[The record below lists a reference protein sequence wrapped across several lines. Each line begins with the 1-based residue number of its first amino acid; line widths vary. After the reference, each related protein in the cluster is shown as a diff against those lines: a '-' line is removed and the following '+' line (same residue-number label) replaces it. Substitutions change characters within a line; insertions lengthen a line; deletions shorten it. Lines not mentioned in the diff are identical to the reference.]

1 MNPYTGPWT
10 HLEASHLLR
19 RATFGATFS
28 QIDQAVNLGFNATI
42 TQLLNTSVL
51 DQPLAYDSQE
61 QIVSLGTT
69 WVNAVYPAAITANQ
83 QTENAR
89 RKSLGAWLM
98 KNINQ
103 EQLNVNQKMLFFW
116 QNHFGVTTSG
126 DARAMYQF
134 ISVLQQHALGNVKA
148 LVKAVATDPCMLIF
162 LNGSTNTVFSP
173 NENFGRELLEL
184 FTIGK
189 GPQLAAGDYGNYTE
203 QDVAAAAKIF
213 TGFTVQGVRS
223 ATQTQVS
230 SQFMPLLHDNST
242 KTLSYHFNNQQ
253 ISPNGANEHL
263 DYIDLIF
270 AQPETAKYICR
281 KLYRYFVNYDIN
293 PWVETNIIAA
303 LAQTL
308 ISSNFEIQ
316 PVLSQLFGSE
326 HFYDTSVRGAI
337 IKSPLE
343 AIFSMFNSSQSML
356 NLDLQTNYQMY
367 LAMYT
372 IADQMGQEYGAPP
385 SVAGWTAYYQ
395 APAFSK
401 LWINSTYLKKRFDIA
416 LLMTTNGLTMNG
428 QNFSLNFLGLLN
440 GLSNPNSAPQVI
452 ADLCLVFCPKPID
465 AADQLYLK
473 SLLTGGLPDFEWTLQ
488 YNEYLSD
495 PTNPV
500 FSLPVIQ
507 KVKAVLNTLFR
518 MPQFH
523 VY

>member
-1 MNPYTGPWT
+1 MNPYSGPWT
-10 HLEASHLLR
+10 QAEAAHLLR
-19 RATFGATFS
+19 RTTFGATYS
-28 QIDQAVNLGFNATI
+28 QIEQAVGSGLNATLA
-42 TQLLNTSVL
+42 QLLSLSVL

-69 WVNAVYPAAITANQ
+69 WVNAVYPSDVTANQ

-98 KNINQ
+98 KNINH
-103 EQLNVNQKMLFFW
+103 EQLNLNQKMLFFW

-134 ISVLQQHALGNVKA
+134 LSVLQQHALGNIKD
-148 LVKAVATDPCMLIF
+148 LVKAVATDPCMLLF
-162 LNGSTNTVFSP
+162 LNGSTNTVYSP

-189 GPQLAAGDYGNYTE
+189 GPQLASGDYGNYTE
-203 QDVAAAAKIF
+203 EDVAAAAKIF

-223 ATQTQVS
+223 VTQTQVS

-242 KTLSYHFNNQQ
+242 KTLSYHFNGLQ

-263 DYIDLIF
+263 NYIDVIF
-270 AQPETAKYICR
+270 NQPETAKYICR
-281 KLYRYFVNYDIN
+281 KLYRYFVNYDIS

-303 LAQTL
+303 LAQTF
-308 ISSNFEIQ
+308 INSNFEIQ
-316 PVLSQLFGSE
+316 PVLSQLLGSE
-326 HFYDTSVRGAI
+326 HFYDSSVRGAI

-343 AIFSMFNSSQSML
+343 AIFSMLNGTQSLL
-356 NLDLQTNYQMY
+356 NFDLQTTAQMY
-367 LAMYT
+367 LTMYT
-372 IADQMGQEYGAPP
+372 VADQMGQEYGAPP

-395 APAFSK
+395 APAYSK

-416 LLMTTNGLTMNG
+416 LLMTTNGLTING

-440 GLSNPNSAPQVI
+440 GLSDPSSAPQVI

-488 YNEYLSD
+488 YNDYLAD
-495 PTNPV
+495 PTNSV
-500 FSLPVIQ
+500 FSLPVTQ

>member
-1 MNPYTGPWT
+1 MNPYSGPWT
-10 HLEASHLLR
+10 QAEAAHLLR
-19 RATFGATFS
+19 RTTFGATYS
-28 QIDQAVNLGFNATI
+28 QIEQAVGSGLNATLA
-42 TQLLNTSVL
+42 QLLSLSVL

-69 WVNAVYPAAITANQ
+69 WVNAVYPADVTANQ

-98 KNINQ
+98 KNINH
-103 EQLNVNQKMLFFW
+103 EQLNLNQKMLFFW

-134 ISVLQQHALGNVKA
+134 LSVLQQHAMGNVKD
-148 LVKAVATDPCMLIF
+148 LLKAVATDPCMLLF
-162 LNGSTNTVFSP
+162 LNGSTNTVYSP

-189 GPQLAAGDYGNYTE
+189 GPQLASGDYGNYTE
-203 QDVAAAAKIF
+203 EDVAAAAKIF

-242 KTLSYHFNNQQ
+242 KTLSYHFNGLQ
-253 ISPNGANEHL
+253 ISSNGANEHL
-263 DYIDLIF
+263 NYIDVIF
-270 AQPETAKYICR
+270 NQPETAKYICR
-281 KLYRYFVNYDIN
+281 KLYRYFVNYDIS

-303 LAQTL
+303 LAQTF
-308 ISSNFEIQ
+308 INSNFEIQ
-316 PVLSQLFGSE
+316 PVLSQLLGSE
-326 HFYDTSVRGAI
+326 HFYDSSVRGAI

-343 AIFSMFNSSQSML
+343 AIFSMLNGTQSLL
-356 NLDLQTNYQMY
+356 NFDLQTTAQMY
-367 LAMYT
+367 LTMYT
-372 IADQMGQEYGAPP
+372 VADQMGQEYGAPP

-395 APAFSK
+395 APAYSK

-416 LLMTTNGLTMNG
+416 LLMTTNGLTING

-440 GLSNPNSAPQVI
+440 GLSDPSSAPQVI

-488 YNEYLSD
+488 YNDYLAD
-495 PTNPV
+495 PTNSV
-500 FSLPVIQ
+500 FSLPVTQ

>member
-1 MNPYTGPWT
+1 
-10 HLEASHLLR
+10 LEAAHLLR
-19 RATFGATFS
+19 RATFGASFL
-28 QIDQAVNLGFNATI
+28 QIDQAVNSGLNATL
-42 TQLLNTSVL
+42 TQLLNASVL
-51 DQPLAYDSQE
+51 DQPLAYDAQE

-69 WVNAVYPAAITANQ
+69 WVNSVYPSDITANQ

-230 SQFMPLLHDNST
+230 SQFMPLLHDNSI

-281 KLYRYFVNYDIN
+281 KLYRYFVNYDIS
-293 PWVETNIIAA
+293 PWVE
-303 LAQTL
+303 
-308 ISSNFEIQ
+308 NF
-316 PVLSQLFGSE
+316 
-326 HFYDTSVRGAI
+326 
-337 IKSPLE
+337 
-343 AIFSMFNSSQSML
+343 
-356 NLDLQTNYQMY
+356 
-367 LAMYT
+367 
-372 IADQMGQEYGAPP
+372 
-385 SVAGWTAYYQ
+385 
-395 APAFSK
+395 
-401 LWINSTYLKKRFDIA
+401 
-416 LLMTTNGLTMNG
+416 
-428 QNFSLNFLGLLN
+428 
-440 GLSNPNSAPQVI
+440 
-452 ADLCLVFCPKPID
+452 
-465 AADQLYLK
+465 
-473 SLLTGGLPDFEWTLQ
+473 
-488 YNEYLSD
+488 
-495 PTNPV
+495 
-500 FSLPVIQ
+500 
-507 KVKAVLNTLFR
+507 
-518 MPQFH
+518 
-523 VY
+523 

>member
-1 MNPYTGPWT
+1 MNPYSGPWT
-10 HLEASHLLR
+10 QAEAAHLLR
-19 RATFGATFS
+19 RTTFGATYS
-28 QIDQAVNLGFNATI
+28 QIEQAVGSGLNATLA
-42 TQLLNTSVL
+42 QLLSLSVL

-69 WVNAVYPAAITANQ
+69 WVNAVYPADVTANQ

-98 KNINQ
+98 KNINH
-103 EQLNVNQKMLFFW
+103 EQLNLNQKMLFFW

-134 ISVLQQHALGNVKA
+134 LSVLQQHALGNIKD
-148 LVKAVATDPCMLIF
+148 LVKAVATDPCMLLF
-162 LNGSTNTVFSP
+162 LNGSTNTVYSP

-189 GPQLAAGDYGNYTE
+189 GPQLASGDYGNYTE
-203 QDVAAAAKIF
+203 EDVAAAAKIF

-223 ATQTQVS
+223 VTQTQVS

-242 KTLSYHFNNQQ
+242 KTLSYHFNGLQ
-253 ISPNGANEHL
+253 ISPNGATEHL
-263 DYIDLIF
+263 NYIDVIF
-270 AQPETAKYICR
+270 NQPETAKYICR
-281 KLYRYFVNYDIN
+281 KLYRYFVNYDIS

-303 LAQTL
+303 LAQTF
-308 ISSNFEIQ
+308 INSNFEIQ
-316 PVLSQLFGSE
+316 PVLSQLLGSE
-326 HFYDTSVRGAI
+326 HFYDSSVRGAI

-343 AIFSMFNSSQSML
+343 AIFSMLNGTQSLL
-356 NLDLQTNYQMY
+356 NFDLQTTAQMY
-367 LAMYT
+367 LTMYT
-372 IADQMGQEYGAPP
+372 VADQMGQEYGAPP

-395 APAFSK
+395 APAYSK

-416 LLMTTNGLTMNG
+416 LLMTTNGLTING

-440 GLSNPNSAPQVI
+440 GLSDPSSAPQVI

-488 YNEYLSD
+488 YNDYLAD
-495 PTNPV
+495 PTNSV
-500 FSLPVIQ
+500 FSLPVTQ

>member
-1 MNPYTGPWT
+1 MNPYSGPWT
-10 HLEASHLLR
+10 QAEAAHLLR
-19 RATFGATFS
+19 RTTFGATYS
-28 QIDQAVNLGFNATI
+28 QIEQAVGSGLNATLA
-42 TQLLNTSVL
+42 QLLSLSVL

-69 WVNAVYPAAITANQ
+69 WVNAVYPADATANQ

-98 KNINQ
+98 KNINH
-103 EQLNVNQKMLFFW
+103 EQLNLNQKMLFFW

-134 ISVLQQHALGNVKA
+134 LSVLQQHALGNVKD
-148 LVKAVATDPCMLIF
+148 LLKAVATDPCMLLF
-162 LNGSTNTVFSP
+162 LNGSTNTVYSP

-189 GPQLAAGDYGNYTE
+189 GPQLASGDYGNYTE
-203 QDVAAAAKIF
+203 EDVAAAAKIF

-242 KTLSYHFNNQQ
+242 KTLSYHFNGLQ
-253 ISPNGANEHL
+253 ISSNGANEHL
-263 DYIDLIF
+263 NYIDVIF
-270 AQPETAKYICR
+270 NQPETAKYICR
-281 KLYRYFVNYDIN
+281 KIYRYFVNYDIS

-303 LAQTL
+303 LAQTF
-308 ISSNFEIQ
+308 INSNFEIQ
-316 PVLSQLFGSE
+316 PVLSQLLGSE
-326 HFYDTSVRGAI
+326 HFYDSSVRGAI

-343 AIFSMFNSSQSML
+343 AIFSMLNGTQSLL
-356 NLDLQTNYQMY
+356 NFDLQTTAQMY
-367 LAMYT
+367 LTMYT
-372 IADQMGQEYGAPP
+372 VADQMGQEYGAPP

-395 APAFSK
+395 APAYSK

-416 LLMTTNGLTMNG
+416 LLMTTNGLTING

-440 GLSNPNSAPQVI
+440 GLSDPSSAPQVI

-488 YNEYLSD
+488 YNDYLAD
-495 PTNPV
+495 PNNSV
-500 FSLPVIQ
+500 FSLPVTQ

>member
-1 MNPYTGPWT
+1 MNPYSGPWT
-10 HLEASHLLR
+10 QAEAAHLLR
-19 RATFGATFS
+19 RTTFGATYS
-28 QIDQAVNLGFNATI
+28 QIEQAVGSGMNATLA
-42 TQLLNTSVL
+42 QLLSLSVL

-69 WVNAVYPAAITANQ
+69 WFNAVYPADVTANQ

-98 KNINQ
+98 KNINH
-103 EQLNVNQKMLFFW
+103 EQLNLNQKMLFFW

-134 ISVLQQHALGNVKA
+134 LSVLQQHALGNVKD
-148 LVKAVATDPCMLIF
+148 LVKAVATDPCMLLF
-162 LNGSTNTVFSP
+162 LNGSTNTVYSP

-189 GPQLAAGDYGNYTE
+189 GPQLASGDYGNYTE
-203 QDVAAAAKIF
+203 EDVAAAAKIF

-230 SQFMPLLHDNST
+230 SQFMPLLHDNSI
-242 KTLSYHFNNQQ
+242 KTLSYHFNGLQ

-263 DYIDLIF
+263 NYIDVIF
-270 AQPETAKYICR
+270 NQPETAKYICR

-303 LAQTL
+303 LAQTF
-308 ISSNFEIQ
+308 INSNFEIQ
-316 PVLSQLFGSE
+316 PVLSQLLGSE
-326 HFYDTSVRGAI
+326 HFYYSIVRGAI

-343 AIFSMFNSSQSML
+343 AIFSMLNGTQSVL
-356 NLDLQTNYQMY
+356 NFDLQTTAQMY
-367 LAMYT
+367 LTMYT
-372 IADQMGQEYGAPP
+372 VADQMGQEYGAPP

-395 APAFSK
+395 APAYSK

-416 LLMTTNGLTMNG
+416 LLMTTNGLTING
-428 QNFSLNFLGLLN
+428 QNFSLNFLGLLD
-440 GLSNPNSAPQVI
+440 GLSDPSSAPQVI

-488 YNEYLSD
+488 YNDYLAD
-495 PTNPV
+495 PTNSV
-500 FSLPVIQ
+500 FSLPVTQ